1 MSDINRI
8 QGNFRGLVVQNK
20 NNNVLKMDQS
30 GNFSLQTKSI
40 ENISYQKI
48 VNISE
53 KESIYTSIN
62 SDLTISSENGTLHL
76 KNGPTDSTP
85 GYIFN
90 NPEYSLENDEFFTT
104 ENATPASDPFTN
116 TGDVNNLRN
125 DSFLVESVGTNSL
138 CLYSNNGLHQISHGN
153 INLVSDANILCQASH
168 KLNLTSQGYILFN
181 SERLLTS
188 IEEDINVLSSTG
200 EVRLGGDGIN
210 GIGLKVNNNTNKNF
224 TSLGRFMEK
233 ANRSLHIDIQDPS
246 YDNTSKNGILIESKS
261 IDNHNT
267 FPDIRMINYDKKNLA
282 FNNNILTQ
290 MSLGLGTDAQDINNQ
305 VFVTKQNLI
314 FPDGTNQTLLIVLNN
329 FKFTSNDVNLVVTY
343 TDTTIAADTIK
354 TYVSETSVI
363 VNTTLTTDDVN
374 SFNYQEGYINRDNQ
388 ANLKTETNSDLHLGT
403 NKNNIMTVKRT
414 GNVGINS
421 LNPQS
426 TLTLENKYGSIK
438 NIRNNKNLVYQ
449 SAQGIQMKNGN
460 YILFY
465 NTLQNNFYNLEANIY
480 TINNDY
486 VNTFVIYENSYSFIH
501 FSIDNLLGIQDHLV
515 VAYSIYNNSKYIT
528 KSKIFN
534 QNGVLQVSEYSYTD
548 DLLIASTLP
557 IVKSFEVDISTGVS
571 YIGYVL
577 LYRKEVDTNKMTI
590 KIDILPN
597 NSNILINSQELTNT
611 IDNNLINDTI
621 ESDTTQLLKKNIK
634 FLSAVYNTKNN
645 KILIGFSGEYQATD
659 GTNTKTYYISY
670 LVLSSMLYNST
681 TLLPNFVLEASDF
694 IKISNIATV
703 ETLEILGFDI
713 KVKDAVNDQYVYS
726 YYETDNVGA
735 SRKIKKLKRHQFNY
749 DDSNINN
756 SNINNF
762 DVILDNINGT
772 IYASGYQYN
781 QKPIINVVDT
791 NNYYIV
797 GLKTQKVNYFSTITG
812 SNVELIE
819 YTNTNM
825 PFILSLQ
832 DINNNYL
839 STLVFFNNE
848 DDTNPYIYQSVN
860 FRELESESNIM
871 NIKNINNDIK
881 IKNTGDITI
890 QDLVTMTK
898 SNKSTQFEKLVI
910 KTYDSELPTTGIVGE
925 LRVNS
930 DKLYIFLEN
939 DWKMFSFD

>member
-1 MSDINRI
+1 MSDINRT

-62 SDLTISSENGTLHL
+62 SDLTISSENGNLHL
-76 KNGPTDSTP
+76 KNGPTNSTP
-85 GYIFN
+85 GYVFSK
-90 NPEYSLENDEFFTT
+90 PEYSLENDDFFTT
-104 ENATPASDPFTN
+104 ANATPASAPFTT

-125 DSFLVESVGTNSL
+125 NSFLVESLGTNSL

-261 IDNHNT
+261 MNNQNT
-267 FPDIRMINYDKKNLA
+267 FPDLKFTNYDKSDITANS
-282 FNNNILTQ
+282 NILTQ
-290 MSLGLGTDAQDINNQ
+290 MSLGLGTDSQDINNQ
-305 VFVTKQNLI
+305 IFAKKQNI
-314 FPDGTNQTLLIVLNN
+314 EVDGVNLTHLIVLNN
-329 FKFTSNDVNLVVTY
+329 FKFTSNDVNKVITY
-343 TDTTIAADTIK
+343 VDSNISQDTIK
-354 TYVSETSVI
+354 TFVNETTVI
-363 VNTTLTTDDVN
+363 ITTIQTNTEVTN
-374 SFNYQEGYINRDNQ
+374 FNYQEGYINRENQ
-388 ANLKTETNSDLHLGT
+388 GNIKTETNSDLQIGT
-403 NKNNIMTVKRT
+403 NKNNIMTVKNT

-438 NIRNNKNLVYQ
+438 NIRNNKNSVYQ

-486 VNTFVIYENSYSFIH
+486 VSTFVIYQDSYAFIH

-528 KSKIFN
+528 KSKIYN
-534 QNGVLQVSEYSYTD
+534 QNGVLQIPEYSYTD
-548 DLLIASTLP
+548 DLLLASTVP
-557 IVKSFEVDISTGVS
+557 IVKSFEVNISTGVS
-571 YIGYVL
+571 YVGYVL
-577 LYRKEVDTNKMTI
+577 LYRKQVDTNKITI

-597 NSNILINSQELTNT
+597 NSNILVSSQELTNK
-611 IDNNLINDTI
+611 IDENLIKDTI
-621 ESDTTQLLKKNIK
+621 ATGTASILTKNIK

-670 LVLSSMLYNST
+670 LILSGMSYNST
-681 TLLPNFVLEASDF
+681 TQIPNFVLAPTDF
-694 IKISNIATV
+694 IKIHNTATV

-735 SRKIKKLKRHQFNY
+735 TRKINKLKRHQFNY
-749 DDSNINN
+749 GDS
-756 SNINNF
+756 SINNF

-781 QKPIINVVDT
+781 QKPTINVVDT
-791 NNYYIV
+791 SNYYIV
-797 GLKTQKVNYFSTITG
+797 GLKTERVNYFSTITG
-812 SNVELIE
+812 SNVELTE

-848 DDTNPYIYQSVN
+848 DTTNPYLYKSVN
-860 FRELESESNIM
+860 FRELVSESSIL

-910 KTYDSELPTTGIVGE
+910 KTDESNLPTTGLVGE
-925 LRVNS
+925 LRVKSN
-930 DKLYIFLEN
+930 KLYIFLNNAWRE
-939 DWKMFSFD
+939 FSFA